1 MYHHLTCFTCSVSGV
16 VCDIQ
21 VRCVASDLERKR
33 ICSGGRNG
41 VLRLWEAT
49 INI

>member
-1 MYHHLTCFTCSVSGV
+1 
-16 VCDIQ
+16 
-21 VRCVASDLERKR
+21 RCIASDLERKR

-41 VLRLWEAT
+41 LLRLWEAT